1 MTAQRIECHLSI
13 PGPQPGVL
21 EPLYA
26 VSGLPKQR
34 LKDAMDK
41 GAVWLT
47 RKDSTQR
54 LRRKTRPLQAGD
66 LIHLYY
72 DESVLKQ
79 RAPEPELV
87 ADEGDYSIWDKPKGM
102 YSQGSRWG
110 DHCTITR
117 WAEKH
122 LQPQRNAFLVHR
134 LDRAASGLIIIAHKK
149 QTAAAFARL
158 FRQRRIDKHYHARVH
173 GEWSLQAEVLQLETM
188 LDDKTAVTCVKA
200 LAYDAE
206 HSQTQLDVA
215 IATGRKHQIRRH
227 LAEAG
232 YPIVGDRLYGQNDD
246 DHELALRAYHLAFDS
261 PVDGRPMVYSV
272 S

>member
-21 EPLYA
+21 EPLCA

-34 LKDAMDK
+34 LKDAMGK

-87 ADEGDYSIWDKPKGM
+87 ADEGDYSIWVITAPSLAGPKNTCNR
-102 YSQGSRWG
+102 SATHFW
-110 DHCTITR
+110 CTVSIV
-117 WAEKH
+117 
-122 LQPQRNAFLVHR
+122 PP
-134 LDRAASGLIIIAHKK
+134 
-149 QTAAAFARL
+149 
-158 FRQRRIDKHYHARVH
+158 
-173 GEWSLQAEVLQLETM
+173 
-188 LDDKTAVTCVKA
+188 
-200 LAYDAE
+200 
-206 HSQTQLDVA
+206 
-215 IATGRKHQIRRH
+215 
-227 LAEAG
+227 AG
-232 YPIVGDRLYGQNDD
+232 
-246 DHELALRAYHLAFDS
+246 
-261 PVDGRPMVYSV
+261 
-272 S
+272 